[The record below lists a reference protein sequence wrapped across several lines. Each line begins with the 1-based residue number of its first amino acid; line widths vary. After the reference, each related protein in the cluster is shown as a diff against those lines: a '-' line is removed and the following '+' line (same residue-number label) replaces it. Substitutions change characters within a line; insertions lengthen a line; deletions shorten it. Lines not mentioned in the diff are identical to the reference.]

1 MYNLDLLGDGNFT
14 RTKLYYGTW
23 KRELGNTHTAGKE
36 IAGRRGG
43 VWDVS
48 AFQAR
53 RQGDVQVGCI
63 TAGKRPG
70 KGRDDGYFNGEVS
83 PGD

>member
-1 MYNLDLLGDGNFT
+1 METGTRKYSHCREGNS
-14 RTKLYYGTW
+14 
-23 KRELGNTHTAGKE
+23 REG
-36 IAGRRGG
+36 GG

-70 KGRDDGYFNGEVS
+70 KGSDGYFNGEVS